1 MEDLNKK
8 AFALLTLIAVVLA
21 TVPIANSQPEPPT
34 LSVWTNK
41 PEYAPGE
48 SGLLYIRYYNS
59 YSTAVTIK
67 KVYIVFTEWRTYI
80 KDKWEGNLTIEA
92 NQAVASHDV
101 FENETRFTVPNDGR
115 AVNTYVQIIIETGEH
130 GTLTPYSD
138 FSISVPSTP
147 RSMDQVVTLFTILLV
162 LVILSTVII
171 AAVVYLSARRPQVM
185 WSKEEKVP

>member
-1 MEDLNKK
+1 VENLNKK
-8 AFALLTLIAVVLA
+8 AFAILTLTAMMLA
-21 TVPIANSQPEPPT
+21 ITPLACSQPAPPT

-41 PEYAPGE
+41 TEYAPGE
-48 SGLLYIRYYNS
+48 TGILYIRYYNG
-59 YSTAVTIK
+59 YSSAVTIK

-80 KDKWEGNLTIEA
+80 KGKWEGNLTLEA

-101 FENETRFTVPNDGR
+101 FQNETRFTVPSDGR
-115 AVNTYVQIIIETGEH
+115 AVSTYVQITIETGEH
-130 GTLTPYSD
+130 GTIGPYSD

-162 LVILSTVII
+162 LVIVSTVII
-171 AAVVYLSARRPQVM
+171 AAAIFLSARRPQVM